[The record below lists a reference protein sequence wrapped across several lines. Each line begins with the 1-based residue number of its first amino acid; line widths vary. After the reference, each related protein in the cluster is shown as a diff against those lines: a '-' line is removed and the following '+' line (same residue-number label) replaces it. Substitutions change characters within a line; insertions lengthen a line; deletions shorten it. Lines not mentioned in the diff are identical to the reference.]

1 MPQCSRVNCK
11 CPLGVTLG
19 GGATPYHF
27 WGARNRST
35 DTLRYRP
42 MIQVLI
48 VDDHPVMREL
58 LRQVLEP
65 YKDVVV
71 IAEAASGEEAITKAM
86 HFHPAVAIV
95 DVHLPTMSGIEA
107 TKLIKVRSPSTAII
121 GLTAG
126 EPDYQD
132 RAMITAGA
140 TTVINKADVL
150 YRLYP
155 AILDAAKDLKT
166 AI

>member
-1 MPQCSRVNCK
+1 
-11 CPLGVTLG
+11 
-19 GGATPYHF
+19 
-27 WGARNRST
+27 
-35 DTLRYRP
+35 
-42 MIQVLI
+42 MITVLL

-65 YKDVVV
+65 YKDVVI
-71 IAEAASGEEAITKAM
+71 IAEAGNGEDAVAQATQ
-86 HFHPAVAIV
+86 FQPAVAIV
-95 DVHLPTMSGIEA
+95 DIHLPTMDGIEA
-107 TKLIKVRSPSTAII
+107 SKLIKLRSPSTAIV

-126 EPDYQD
+126 EPDYKD
-132 RAMITAGA
+132 MAMISAGA

-155 AILDAAKDLKT
+155 AILDAATNLKT